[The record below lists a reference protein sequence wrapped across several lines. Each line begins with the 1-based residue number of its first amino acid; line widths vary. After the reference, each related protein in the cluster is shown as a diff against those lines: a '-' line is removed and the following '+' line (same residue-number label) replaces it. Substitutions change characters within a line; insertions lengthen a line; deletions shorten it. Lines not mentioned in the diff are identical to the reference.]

1 LLERDFGDGAAWSRY
16 RRTSLDENDLNGE
29 KVSAFEHQRGQ
40 RGGGCCA
47 LDETPGGEIN
57 EKFHAALLAARVSN
71 ALARSESG
79 REGFQF
85 GALGFDAGVE
95 FGLVGG
101 PVESLA
107 EKEVF
112 VGDFDFLEEV
122 FRPGEFAI
130 RQDKRGEIAHPAL
143 DALGG
148 RVPVVHA
155 DRLTDVG
162 VFAGGDH
169 AVGEVTTS
177 WSAAL

>member
-1 LLERDFGDGAAWSRY
+1 M
-16 RRTSLDENDLNGE
+16 
-29 KVSAFEHQRGQ
+29 
-40 RGGGCCA
+40 
-47 LDETPGGEIN
+47 
-57 EKFHAALLAARVSN
+57 SN
-71 ALARSESG
+71 ALARSGSG
-79 REGFQF
+79 RERGRYGEGFQF
-85 GALGFDAGVE
+85 RALGLYAAVE

-107 EKEVF
+107 EKEVL

-148 RVPVVHA
+148 RVPVIHA
-155 DRLTDVG
+155 DGLADVS
-162 VFAGGDH
+162 VFCGGGH